1 MSSER
6 LKDFLKQEQLVQLK
20 DIGRKGDIWRS
31 FLDKARGDQG
41 LAEMLVEIAG
51 VEELGAT
58 PKSEKPQLVEG
69 PSPRVAAQ
77 KQAARRQG

>member
-1 MSSER
+1 MSSEK
-6 LKDFLKQEQLVQLK
+6 LENFLNQEQLVQLEE
-20 DIGRKGDIWRS
+20 IGRKGDIWRS
-31 FLDKARGDQG
+31 FLDKARGDRN
-41 LAEMLVEIAG
+41 LAEILVEIAG

-58 PKSEKPQLVEG
+58 PNSEKPQLGG